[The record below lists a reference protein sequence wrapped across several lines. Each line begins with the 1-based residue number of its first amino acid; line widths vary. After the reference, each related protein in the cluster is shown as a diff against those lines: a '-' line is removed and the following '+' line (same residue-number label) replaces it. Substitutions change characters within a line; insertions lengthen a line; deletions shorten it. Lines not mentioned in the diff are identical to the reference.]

1 MAQLVEQRIRNAWVT
16 GSSPVFGST
25 FHSPPLLVEDK
36 GNQEGKGAKT
46 ISVFALF
53 FGEVKGD
60 KEDKGDK
67 DNSCIVVTNNFR
79 ERRIFLLTNFICL
92 YLL

>member
-53 FGEVKGD
+53 LR
-60 KEDKGDK
+60 
-67 DNSCIVVTNNFR
+67 SYI
-79 ERRIFLLTNFICL
+79 
-92 YLL
+92 